1 MNRNPYAPPAAALAD
16 VGEPGAVPVR
26 PDQLAREDFG
36 GFWMRVLA
44 YAIDVVILYL
54 PKTLLIE
61 GSMRLIVRD
70 VALSPF
76 QSIGWQFAIGILTE
90 GAYFVAFWSSPWQA
104 SIGKRICGQVVTS
117 ENLTR
122 LSVGGALWR
131 YVALLLSSFAVVGV
145 LTIPL
150 SSRRRALHDML
161 AKTLVVKRHAIERA
175 IAESGGALPGS
186 EPQ

>member
-16 VGEPGAVPVR
+16 VGDLGAVPVR

-44 YAIDVVILYL
+44 YLIDGVILYF
-54 PKTLLIE
+54 PEVVAAEWSIQLIF
-61 GSMRLIVRD
+61 GD
-70 VALSPF
+70 TTLSPL
-76 QSIGWQFAIGILTE
+76 QTVAWNTAVAIVCD

-117 ENLTR
+117 ESLAR
-122 LSVGGALWR
+122 LSVGRALGR
-131 YVALLLSSFAVVGV
+131 YAASILSSLVIVGV
-145 LTIPL
+145 LTIPF

-161 AKTLVVKRHAIERA
+161 AKTLVVKRRAIERA
-175 IAESGGALPGS
+175 IAASRGALPGS

>member
-16 VGEPGAVPVR
+16 VGDLSPASVHV
-26 PDQLAREDFG
+26 DQLAREDFG

-44 YAIDVVILYL
+44 YLIDGVILYF
-54 PKTLLIE
+54 PQTFAAEWSIP
-61 GSMRLIVRD
+61 LIVGD
-70 VALSPF
+70 ATLSPL
-76 QSIGWQFAIGILTE
+76 QMVAWETAIAIVFD

-122 LSVGGALWR
+122 LSVGRALGR
-131 YVALLLSSFAVVGV
+131 YLASILSSLVIVGV
-145 LTIPL
+145 LTIPF
-150 SSRRRALHDML
+150 SSRRRALHDMM
-161 AKTLVVKRHAIERA
+161 AKTLVVKRRAIERA
-175 IAESGGALPGS
+175 IAESRGALPGS